1 MKKTPGNKISNGA
14 SAKNNHPK
22 INDIGMPKYSK
33 GAKREG
39 STIRYEIT
47 KLKTP
52 IPPNNPNFSLS
63 S

>member
-14 SAKNNHPK
+14 SAKNNHPN

-33 GAKREG
+33 GAKTEG

-52 IPPNNPNFSLS
+52 IPPNNPNIRKI
-63 S
+63 

>member
-14 SAKNNHPK
+14 SAKNNYPK

-47 KLKTP
+47 KIKTQTYKEH
-52 IPPNNPNFSLS
+52 
-63 S
+63 